1 MGDTHREPAAP
12 DLFHLPFVG
21 EHEHEDHTAGG
32 DGGILSEERGMS
44 NCEWKRYLLLVSGD
58 RAQLQHRLKQSK
70 CL

>member
-21 EHEHEDHTAGG
+21 EYEHEDHTAGG

-44 NCEWKRYLLLVSGD
+44 NCEWK
-58 RAQLQHRLKQSK
+58 
-70 CL
+70 